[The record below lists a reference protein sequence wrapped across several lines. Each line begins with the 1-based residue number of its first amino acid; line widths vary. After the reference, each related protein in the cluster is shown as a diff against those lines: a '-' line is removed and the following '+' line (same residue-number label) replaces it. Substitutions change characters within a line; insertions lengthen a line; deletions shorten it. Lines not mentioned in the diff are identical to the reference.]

1 MTKKCDKILVRH
13 ISIACIAIS
22 STETFFFLL
31 NNPICLA
38 IVCIFKVLNFTNDFA
53 SKGLLS
59 NMLVY
64 GFLKLH
70 LNSIT
75 RLDTVNTIIEK
86 SITNLA
92 EATKGKPEFANIA
105 PKVRYSANI
114 ALESMKDELR
124 KRPENPFMGVAV
136 DYLKELYNNPPS
148 IDIGKM
154 MVIAKSMQLLYGTA
168 SNLTQDVK
176 IVK

>member
-1 MTKKCDKILVRH
+1 MGLFGFGKKKVSVDDMAMQAMLTAVKVVGKVENFEDADDGKAMV
-13 ISIACIAIS
+13 ISMGY
-22 STETFFFLL
+22 F
-31 NNPICLA
+31 
-38 IVCIFKVLNFTNDFA
+38 
-53 SKGLLS
+53 
-59 NMLVY
+59 Y

-75 RLDTVNTIIEK
+75 RLDTANTIIEK
-86 SITNLA
+86 SLANLA

-154 MVIAKSMQLLYGTA
+154 MTMAQSMQLLYGTA
-168 SNLTQDVK
+168 SNLTRDVK

>member
-1 MTKKCDKILVRH
+1 MGLFSRKKKVAVDDMAMQAMLTAVKVVGKVENFEDADDDKAMV
-13 ISIACIAIS
+13 ISMGY
-22 STETFFFLL
+22 F
-31 NNPICLA
+31 
-38 IVCIFKVLNFTNDFA
+38 
-53 SKGLLS
+53 
-59 NMLVY
+59 Y

-75 RLDTVNTIIEK
+75 KLDTVNTIIEK
-86 SITNLA
+86 SLANLA

-114 ALESMKDELR
+114 ALESMKGELR

-154 MVIAKSMQLLYGTA
+154 MVMAKSMQLLYGTA